1 MTSIEYVW
9 GRCLHGVARRK
20 VWLLLALVPVA
31 TFVLSAAATPDRFLV
46 TKDLTAEHQAPVS
59 VPSHPL
65 RTTTVADVLTDPQ
78 DLFLDRFALTMLK
91 ERLDADM
98 PELGLDTLAAVRGR
112 VGQTM
117 SIQGVGENGIRVA
130 FKGRNRDLGRD
141 LVGFYAQRMQER
153 VREGHQ
159 RLTRN
164 RNVSGVQTRDGDL
177 SPLVAPLGSIQVE
190 EQRSLW
196 RAERTVPALTFFILS
211 LALVVLVLL
220 AMEWSDPSFKTERQ
234 AARYL
239 DLPILG
245 TLPDIQNL
253 SRSLGEG

>member
-9 GRCLHGVARRK
+9 GRCLHSVVRRK

-31 TFVLSAAATPDRFLV
+31 TFVLTAAATPDRFLV
-46 TKDLTAEHQAPVS
+46 TKDLTADHQAPVS

-65 RTTTVADVLTDPQ
+65 RTTTMTDVLTDPQ

-91 ERLDADM
+91 ERLEADM

-112 VGQTM
+112 VSQTM
-117 SIQGVGENGIRVA
+117 SLQGVGENGVRVT
-130 FKGRNRDLGRD
+130 FQGQNRDLGRE
-141 LVGFYAQRMQER
+141 LVGYYAQRLQDR

-164 RNVSGVQTRDGDL
+164 RNVSAAQAQPGDL

-196 RAERTVPALTFFILS
+196 RGERAVPALIFFILS
-211 LALVVLVLL
+211 LSVVVLILL

-239 DLPILG
+239 GLPILG
-245 TLPDIQNL
+245 TLPDIQDM
-253 SRSLGEG
+253 SRSLD